1 MKTNLAEEQLKKS
14 RENAK
19 GFASF
24 SLDKTITEETP
35 FIYLSTIINEELLKK
50 HKDGGGFLAAAI
62 HLFNTDKKA
71 FTVLLEQ
78 AGYKVEGLRS
88 TI

>member
-1 MKTNLAEEQLKKS
+1 MNLAEEQLKKS
-14 RENAK
+14 KESAK
-19 GFASF
+19 GFAAF
-24 SLDKTITEETP
+24 STNKIITEETP
-35 FIYLSTIINEELLKK
+35 FIYLSTITNEELLKQ
-50 HKDGGGFLAAAI
+50 HKGGGGFLAASI
-62 HLFNTDKKA
+62 HLFKKKKKA